1 MNFKNFKSKLY
12 IILILLTLFIIP
24 INILAYDNKVYLGGD
39 NIGIEVHSRG
49 VLVVGFYNVKNTSP
63 GKSAGLK
70 IGDIITRVDDTV
82 ISSITDLS
90 DVIYSNQNLN
100 ITYIR
105 NNKTYTT
112 TLDVIKEDNIY
123 KTGLYVKDRIIGSG
137 TLSFI
142 TMNKIFGSLG
152 HSIIEKT
159 TNYKFEIQSGKIFKS
174 TVSSIN
180 KSERN
185 NPGQKTTKFYED
197 DVYGTIDVNDTT
209 GIYGKYTSSLD
220 NKTLIDVADIDEIKT
235 GSASIYTVIDN
246 DKVEEFSINILK
258 IYPNDKT
265 KNILFEITDKTLL
278 SKTGGVVQGMSG
290 SPIVQNNKLIGAI
303 NYVIVDD
310 THKGYGIFITNM
322 LKETDKIG

>member
-1 MNFKNFKSKLY
+1 MNFKSKLY

-24 INILAYDNKVYLGGD
+24 INIFAYDNKVYLGGD

-49 VLVVGFYNVKNTSP
+49 VLVVGFYDVNNTSP
-63 GKSAGLK
+63 GKEAGLK

-105 NNKTYTT
+105 NNKTYNT
-112 TLDVIKEDNIY
+112 TLDVIKEDNVY

-159 TNYKFEIQSGKIFKS
+159 TNYKFEIDSGKIFKS

-185 NPGQKTTKFYED
+185 NPGKKTTKFYED

-209 GIYGKYTSSLD
+209 GIYGKYTGSLD

-290 SPIVQNNKLIGAI
+290 SPIVQNNKLIGVI